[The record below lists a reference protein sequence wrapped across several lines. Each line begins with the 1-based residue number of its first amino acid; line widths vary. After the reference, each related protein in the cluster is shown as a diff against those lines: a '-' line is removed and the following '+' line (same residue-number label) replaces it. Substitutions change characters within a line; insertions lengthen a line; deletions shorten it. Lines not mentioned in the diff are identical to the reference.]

1 MNSSALNGVDDK
13 DGHLVVS
20 AMDTEIFGFPV
31 AEWSPPAD
39 VDRVMQVRPLFLQR
53 ADELRVCLVSCRVP
67 ASQPALLGAVQQ
79 VGFTVVDCLVTLGL
93 RNVQRTPVDPAPL
106 SLREAKDTDLEE
118 LEAIAGQ
125 AFQTGRY
132 HLDPLFPRAHADK
145 RYVTWVRNAFT
156 GRMPGSVLVAE
167 HEGAIAGFL
176 VQRIEDDRCEGQLA
190 CVNPKFKHSIVM
202 HSLLAAHT
210 AWLRPRGIR
219 KTTGRISISLMQAI
233 NLNLVLHAELRHADY
248 VLHWH
253 STRHPLREK
262 LTLPSPHE

>member
-1 MNSSALNGVDDK
+1 MNSSAVNGVDEK
-13 DGHLVVS
+13 DGHLIVL

-31 AEWSPPAD
+31 AEWTLPTD
-39 VDRVMQVRPLFLQR
+39 MDRIAQARPLFLQR
-53 ADELRVCLVSCRVP
+53 ADELRASLVSCRVP

-79 VGFTVVDCLVTLGL
+79 IGFNVVDCLVTLGM
-93 RNVQRTPVDPAPL
+93 RNVQRAPVDPAPL
-106 SLREAKDTDLEE
+106 PLREAREQDTEE

-132 HLDPLFPRAHADK
+132 HLDPLFPRPLADK
-145 RYVTWVRNAFT
+145 RYVAWVRNALS
-156 GRMPGSVLVAE
+156 GRMPGSVLVVD
-167 HEGAIAGFL
+167 HEGMIAGFL
-176 VQRIEDDRCEGQLA
+176 VQRIEGDHCEGQLA

-210 AWLRPRGIR
+210 SWLRKRGVR
-219 KTTGRISISLMQAI
+219 KTTGRISIGLMQAI

-253 STRHPLREK
+253 STRYPLREK
-262 LTLPSPHE
+262 LTLPPAHE